1 MIMMIN
7 SQAHF
12 SLEHH
17 MIKIT
22 DVDGTDI
29 DWNADDGAEDAE
41 DAEDDA
47 DDGED
52 IDGDDADRLEPSV
65 LASSPQVRAV
75 AVTHRT
81 HMYRTQMHCTLNV

>member
-1 MIMMIN
+1 MIMMII

-22 DVDGTDI
+22 DVEDI
-29 DWNADDGAEDAE
+29 DIDLNADDDAE
-41 DAEDDA
+41 DDGEDIDGADDDA

-81 HMYRTQMHCTLNV
+81 QLYRTQM

>member
-1 MIMMIN
+1 MRMMIMMII

-41 DAEDDA
+41 D
-47 DDGED
+47 DGED

-81 HMYRTQMHCTLNV
+81 QLYRTQM